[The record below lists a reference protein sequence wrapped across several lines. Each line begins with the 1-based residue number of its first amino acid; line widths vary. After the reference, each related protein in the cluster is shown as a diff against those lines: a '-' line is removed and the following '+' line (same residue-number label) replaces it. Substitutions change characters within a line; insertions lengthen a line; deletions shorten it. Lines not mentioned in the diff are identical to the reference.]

1 MGHTVTREGTQVDFT
16 DWIALGQLITAILG
30 IVGVIVTLRLNTR
43 AVRLSGRTLALNADV
58 QRHQTDS
65 DNRAHWWARYT
76 RAEEMLHRRNRSLQ
90 QLGWK
95 HLNVL
100 LTSPLA
106 TATENDIIL
115 LIAVQ
120 RAEME

>member
-1 MGHTVTREGTQVDFT
+1 MDST

-43 AVRLSGRTLALNADV
+43 AVSLSARTLALNADA

-76 RAEEMLHRRNRSLQ
+76 WAEEMLHRRNRSLQ

-95 HLNVL
+95 HLKVL

-120 RAEME
+120 RTEME